1 MKKIFIVKIQLEID
15 SYEFKKGEIIQIPV
29 LTSSARNAEEKV
41 LEKYMS
47 SEYPTFKILE
57 VTKEHILFKPLF
69 LEYKK
74 EITIPTGHTIITEN
88 IKFCEKVKTANKL

>member
-29 LTSSARNAEEKV
+29 LTNSARNAEEKV

-69 LEYKK
+69 SEYKK
-74 EITIPTGHTIITEN
+74 EIIIPTGHSIITDN
-88 IKFCEKVKTANKL
+88 IKFYEKIK